1 MSSTLIGVRRQR
13 SRWRRRAANAGSI
26 PIWSKPRFTYRH
38 SNGVADAAVAISHHF
53 SLNEQDTTF
62 MRRAA
67 LLHDIGKLSV
77 PNMVLEKPGALDTGA
92 WEIIK
97 RHPYYSYEILR
108 RVTGFEALSEVAA
121 AHHEKLDGTGYF
133 RHLKAEQISQEAR
146 ILVVADIFDALSAK
160 RPYRDAMPLEKVFGI

>member
-1 MSSTLIGVRRQR
+1 
-13 SRWRRRAANAGSI
+13 
-26 PIWSKPRFTYRH
+26 
-38 SNGVADAAVAISHHF
+38 
-53 SLNEQDTTF
+53 

-77 PNMVLEKPGALDTGA
+77 PNMVLEKPGALDTGE

-108 RVTGFEALSEVAA
+108 RVTGFEELSEVAA

-160 RPYRDAMPLEKVFGI
+160 RPYRDAMPLEKVFGIMQKDAARALDGACVEALIAAETNLESTSRSLQGLSRSVENGENKPKPEEKREIVTAVR